1 MIHLLSFYPFFLIF
15 LMVFF
20 KFWYALKDDYQR
32 VCVAMA
38 CTVFSVYCLCTQ
50 SISSVMHTI
59 VISPSIPL
67 ERMHYLLAFEPSL
80 SSFYTWLS
88 TPTCLWSCIMRI
100 APSNHVLVT
109 TMAPSVHSTRYFIHS
124 YHGCLRPVL
133 YYNIR
138 TALCT
143 LVTPL
148 CRCTRLV

>member
-1 MIHLLSFYPFFLIF
+1 M
-15 LMVFF
+15 
-20 KFWYALKDDYQR
+20 
-32 VCVAMA
+32 CVAMA
-38 CTVFSVYCLCTQ
+38 CTVFSMYCLCTQ

-133 YYNIR
+133 YYFFIIFALHCAHCYHHCAGVQDWCSLVGRIR
-138 TALCT
+138 THYLQT
-143 LVTPL
+143 VFKVL
-148 CRCTRLV
+148 